1 MAVMTEA
8 AARMRAEECEPGD
21 TRPGRFR
28 PRLSIRLPVRVPV
41 RLLAPALGLTVLLL
55 LAPGAVAVSADP
67 AWPALTLVA
76 AAGLSFVGAVVT
88 AHLARPAVRPLPVAF
103 VVLLAAVTITA
114 SLAYRTNG
122 WQTLFSLLAVAVSLV
137 LPVRSAPPL
146 ITVTA
151 ALAAI
156 VPVHDGSFGEALW
169 GAALTTFLAGITTY
183 GFRRMGEV
191 IEELGRTREKLAVAA
206 VSAERLRFSRDLH
219 DLLGHTLSMVVV
231 KAEAV
236 RRLAPRDT
244 EAAMRHAA
252 DIEAIGR
259 QALTEVREA
268 VTGYRDASL
277 AFELDSARAALA
289 TAGVDCVVKES
300 GPALSRETD
309 MLLSWVVREGITNV
323 VRHSGARRCV
333 ITLRRDRDPVLV
345 EITDDGPGDDGAGG
359 AAGEEDGSG
368 LRGLRER
375 LAAAGGRL
383 TAARLPQGFVLTAEI
398 PHAGVDDDDR
408 EEGL

>member
-1 MAVMTEA
+1 
-8 AARMRAEECEPGD
+8 
-21 TRPGRFR
+21 
-28 PRLSIRLPVRVPV
+28 
-41 RLLAPALGLTVLLL
+41 
-55 LAPGAVAVSADP
+55 
-67 AWPALTLVA
+67 
-76 AAGLSFVGAVVT
+76 
-88 AHLARPAVRPLPVAF
+88 
-103 VVLLAAVTITA
+103 
-114 SLAYRTNG
+114 
-122 WQTLFSLLAVAVSLV
+122 
-137 LPVRSAPPL
+137 
-146 ITVTA
+146 
-151 ALAAI
+151 
-156 VPVHDGSFGEALW
+156 
-169 GAALTTFLAGITTY
+169 
-183 GFRRMGEV
+183 MGEV
-191 IEELGRTREKLAVAA
+191 IAELARTREALAVAA

-244 EAAMRHAA
+244 EAAVRHAA

-277 AFELDSARAALA
+277 AFELDSARAALDA
-289 TAGVDCVVKES
+289 AGIDCVVNES
-300 GPALSRETD
+300 GPALSWETD

-345 EITDDGPGDDGAGG
+345 EISDDGPDDGDGDDTTGG
-359 AAGEEDGSG
+359 KDGSG

-375 LAAAGGRL
+375 LAVAGGRL
-383 TAARLPQGFVLTAEI
+383 TTVRTPRGFVLTAEI

-408 EEGL
+408 KDGL

>member
-1 MAVMTEA
+1 MAAMTEA
-8 AARMRAEECEPGD
+8 AARADGCEPGSSPP
-21 TRPGRFR
+21 RLFR
-28 PRLSIRLPVRVPV
+28 PRLPARLPV
-41 RLLAPALGLTVLLL
+41 RLLAPAFGLTVLLL
-55 LAPGAVAVSADP
+55 LAPAAAASSAVP
-67 AWPALTLVA
+67 AWPAWTLVA
-76 AAGLSFVGAVVT
+76 AAGVSFAGAVLT
-88 AHLARPAVRPLPVAF
+88 ARRARPDVRPLPVAF
-103 VVLLAAVTITA
+103 VALLAAVTVTA
-114 SLAYRTNG
+114 ALAYGTDG
-122 WQTLFSLLAVAVSLV
+122 WQTLFSLLAVAVALV
-137 LPVRSAPPL
+137 LPVRAAPPL
-146 ITVTA
+146 VAVTA

-156 VPVHDGSFGEALW
+156 LPAHGGSLAEALW
-169 GAALTTFLAGITTY
+169 GTALTTFLAGITTY
-183 GFRRMGEV
+183 GFRRMSEV

-289 TAGVDCVVKES
+289 AAGVDCVVKES

-345 EITDDGPGDDGAGG
+345 EISDDGAGG
-359 AAGEEDGSG
+359 AAGDEDGSG

-383 TAARLPQGFVLTAEI
+383 STARLPRGFVLTAEI
-398 PHAGVDDDDR
+398 PHAGVDDDDTDNGT
-408 EEGL
+408 EDGP

>member
-1 MAVMTEA
+1 MAGA
-8 AARMRAEECEPGD
+8 AERARADGCEPGAA
-21 TRPGRFR
+21 RPGRVR
-28 PRLSIRLPVRVPV
+28 RRLPSWLPA
-41 RLLAPALGLTVLLL
+41 RLLASALGLTVLLL
-55 LAPGAVAVSADP
+55 LAPAAAAASAVP
-67 AWPALTLVA
+67 AWPAWTLVA
-76 AAGLSFVGAVVT
+76 AAGVSFAGAVVT
-88 AHLARPAVRPLPVAF
+88 GARSGPGVRPLPVAF
-103 VVLLAAVTITA
+103 VALLAAITLTA
-114 SLAYRTNG
+114 ALVYRTDG
-122 WQTLFSLLAVAVSLV
+122 WQTLFSLLAVAVAIV
-137 LPVRSAPPL
+137 LPVRAAPPL
-146 ITVTA
+146 VAVTA

-156 VPVHDGSFGEALW
+156 VPVGGRSVGDALW
-169 GAALTTFLAGITTY
+169 GTALTTLFAGITTY
-183 GFRRMGEV
+183 GFRRMSEV

-244 EAAMRHAA
+244 DAAVRHAA

-300 GPALSRETD
+300 GPALTRETD
-309 MLLSWVVREGITNV
+309 MLLSWVVREGVTNV

-345 EITDDGPGDDGAGG
+345 EISDDGAGG
-359 AAGEEDGSG
+359 AVGEEDGSG

-383 TAARLPQGFVLTAEI
+383 TAARLPRGFVLTAEI

-408 EEGL
+408 EDGP

>member
-1 MAVMTEA
+1 MTEA
-8 AARMRAEECEPGD
+8 AARADGCEPGSS
-21 TRPGRFR
+21 P
-28 PRLSIRLPVRVPV
+28 PRLLRPRLPVRLPV
-41 RLLAPALGLTVLLL
+41 RLLAPAFGLTVLLL
-55 LAPGAVAVSADP
+55 LAPAAAASSAVP
-67 AWPALTLVA
+67 AWPAWTLVA
-76 AAGLSFVGAVVT
+76 AAGVSFAGAVLT
-88 AHLARPAVRPLPVAF
+88 ARRARPDVRPLPVAF
-103 VVLLAAVTITA
+103 VALLAAVTVTA
-114 SLAYRTNG
+114 ALAYGTDG
-122 WQTLFSLLAVAVSLV
+122 WQTLFSLLAVAVALV
-137 LPVRSAPPL
+137 LPVRAAPPL
-146 ITVTA
+146 VAVTA

-156 VPVHDGSFGEALW
+156 LPAHGGSLAEALW
-169 GAALTTFLAGITTY
+169 GTALTTFLAGITTY
-183 GFRRMGEV
+183 GFRRMSEV

-289 TAGVDCVVKES
+289 AAGVDCVVKES

-345 EITDDGPGDDGAGG
+345 EISDDGAGG
-359 AAGEEDGSG
+359 AAGDEDGSG

-383 TAARLPQGFVLTAEI
+383 STARLPRGFVLTAEI
-398 PHAGVDDDDR
+398 PHAGVDDDDTDNGT
-408 EEGL
+408 EDGP

>member
-1 MAVMTEA
+1 MTGA
-8 AARMRAEECEPGD
+8 AARADECEPGAA
-21 TRPGRFR
+21 RPRRFR
-28 PRLSIRLPVRVPV
+28 PWLPVWLPVRLPG
-41 RLLAPALGLTVLLL
+41 RLLAPAFGLTVLLL
-55 LAPGAVAVSADP
+55 MAPAAAAASAVP
-67 AWPALTLVA
+67 AWPAWTLVA
-76 AAGLSFVGAVVT
+76 AAGISFAGAVLT
-88 AHLARPAVRPLPVAF
+88 ARRARPAVGSLPMAF
-103 VVLLAAVTITA
+103 VALLAVVTVTA
-114 SLAYRTNG
+114 ALAYRTDG
-122 WQTLFSLLAVAVSLV
+122 WQTLFSLLAVAVALV
-137 LPVRSAPPL
+137 LPVRAAPPL
-146 ITVTA
+146 VAATA
-151 ALAAI
+151 VLAAI
-156 VPVHDGSFGEALW
+156 VPVHGGSFGEALW
-169 GAALTTFLAGITTY
+169 GTALTTLLAGITTY
-183 GFRRMGEV
+183 GFRRMAEV

-244 EAAMRHAA
+244 DAAVRHAA

-289 TAGVDCVVKES
+289 TAGIDCVVKES
-300 GPALSRETD
+300 GPALTRETD
-309 MLLSWVVREGITNV
+309 MLLSWVVREGVTNV
-323 VRHSGARRCV
+323 VRHSGALRCV

-345 EITDDGPGDDGAGG
+345 EVSDDGTGG
-359 AAGEEDGSG
+359 AVSEEDGSG

-383 TAARLPQGFVLTAEI
+383 TAARQPRGFVLTAEI
-398 PHAGVDDDDR
+398 PHAGVDDDR
-408 EEGL
+408 EDGL

>member
-1 MAVMTEA
+1 MTEA
-8 AARMRAEECEPGD
+8 AERAEEREPESAPP
-21 TRPGRFR
+21 RPSLPR
-28 PRLSIRLPVRVPV
+28 PVRLPG
-41 RLLAPALGLTVLLL
+41 RLLAPAFGLTVLLL
-55 LAPGAVAVSADP
+55 IAPAATAASAVP
-67 AWPALTLVA
+67 AWPAWSLVA
-76 AAGLSFVGAVVT
+76 ATGLSFVGTVLT
-88 AHLARPAVRPLPVAF
+88 ARRDRPGVRPLTVAF
-103 VVLLAAVTITA
+103 VALLAAVTVTA
-114 SLAYRTNG
+114 ALAYRTDG
-122 WQTLFSLLAVAVSLV
+122 WQTLFSLLSVAVALV
-137 LPVRSAPPL
+137 LPVRAAPPL
-146 ITVTA
+146 VAVTA
-151 ALAAI
+151 VLATI
-156 VPVHDGSFGEALW
+156 VPVHGSFGEALW

-191 IEELGRTREKLAVAA
+191 IEELGRTREALAVAA

-277 AFELDSARAALA
+277 ASELDSARAALA
-289 TAGVDCVVKES
+289 SAGVDCVVKES

-309 MLLSWVVREGITNV
+309 MLLSWVVREGVTNV

-345 EITDDGPGDDGAGG
+345 EIGDDGTG
-359 AAGEEDGSG
+359 AVAGEEDGSG

-375 LAAAGGRL
+375 LTAAGGRL
-383 TAARLPQGFVLTAEI
+383 TAVRGPRGFVLTAEI
-398 PHAGVDDDDR
+398 PHAGVDDDDDR
-408 EEGL
+408 KDGL

>member
-1 MAVMTEA
+1 MAEA
-8 AARMRAEECEPGD
+8 AAKARGDGCEPGVA
-21 TRPGRFR
+21 RPGRFR
-28 PRLSIRLPVRVPV
+28 PGLPPWLPA
-41 RLLAPALGLTVLLL
+41 RLLASALGLTVLLL
-55 LAPGAVAVSADP
+55 LAPAAAAASAVP
-67 AWPALTLVA
+67 AWPAWILVA
-76 AAGLSFVGAVVT
+76 AAGVSFSGAVLT
-88 AHLARPAVRPLPVAF
+88 AARSGPGVRPVPVTF
-103 VVLLAAVTITA
+103 VALLAAVTVTA
-114 SLAYRTNG
+114 ALAYHVDG
-122 WQTLFSLLAVAVSLV
+122 WQTLFSLLAVAVALV
-137 LPVRSAPPL
+137 LPVRAAPPL
-146 ITVTA
+146 VAVTA
-151 ALAAI
+151 AIAAI
-156 VPVHDGSFGEALW
+156 VPVGGRSFGDALW
-169 GAALTTFLAGITTY
+169 GTALTTLFAGITTY
-183 GFRRMGEV
+183 GFRRMSEV

-244 EAAMRHAA
+244 DAAIRHAA

-289 TAGVDCVVKES
+289 TAGVACVVKES
-300 GPALSRETD
+300 GPALTRETD

-345 EITDDGPGDDGAGG
+345 EISDDGAGG
-359 AAGEEDGSG
+359 VAGEEDGSG

-383 TAARLPQGFVLTAEI
+383 TAARLARGFVLTAEI
-398 PHAGVDDDDR
+398 PHAGVDDDRKD
-408 EEGL
+408 GL

>member
-1 MAVMTEA
+1 MA
-8 AARMRAEECEPGD
+8 
-21 TRPGRFR
+21 
-28 PRLSIRLPVRVPV
+28 
-41 RLLAPALGLTVLLL
+41 
-55 LAPGAVAVSADP
+55 
-67 AWPALTLVA
+67 
-76 AAGLSFVGAVVT
+76 
-88 AHLARPAVRPLPVAF
+88 
-103 VVLLAAVTITA
+103 
-114 SLAYRTNG
+114 
-122 WQTLFSLLAVAVSLV
+122 
-137 LPVRSAPPL
+137 
-146 ITVTA
+146 
-151 ALAAI
+151 
-156 VPVHDGSFGEALW
+156 
-169 GAALTTFLAGITTY
+169 
-183 GFRRMGEV
+183 EV

-398 PHAGVDDDDR
+398 PHAGVDDDGED
-408 EEGL
+408 GL

>member
-1 MAVMTEA
+1 MATMTESA
-8 AARMRAEECEPGD
+8 AK
-21 TRPGRFR
+21 
-28 PRLSIRLPVRVPV
+28 PV
-41 RLLAPALGLTVLLL
+41 RLPGRLLVAAFGLTALLL
-55 LAPGAVAVSADP
+55 ISPAAVAASVVP
-67 AWPALTLVA
+67 AWPAWTLVA
-76 AAGLSFVGAVVT
+76 AAGLSFAGAVLTTRLDRPDVRPVT
-88 AHLARPAVRPLPVAF
+88 AAF
-103 VVLLAAVTITA
+103 VGLLAAVVVA
-114 SLAYRTNG
+114 AALAYREDG
-122 WQTLFSLLAVAVSLV
+122 WQTLFSLLAVAVALV
-137 LPVRSAPPL
+137 LPVRAAPAL
-146 ITVTA
+146 VAVTA
-151 ALAAI
+151 VLAAV
-156 VPVHDGSFGEALW
+156 VPVHSSVGEALW
-169 GAALTTFLAGITTY
+169 GAGLTTFLAGITTY

-191 IEELGRTREKLAVAA
+191 IAELARTREALAVAA

-244 EAAMRHAA
+244 EAAVRHAA
-252 DIEAIGR
+252 DIETIGR

-277 AFELDSARAALA
+277 AFELDSARAALEA
-289 TAGVDCVVKES
+289 AGIECVVKES
-300 GPALSRETD
+300 GPALSWETD

-345 EITDDGPGDDGAGG
+345 EISDDGPDDDSDDGMGG
-359 AAGEEDGSG
+359 KDGSG

-375 LAAAGGRL
+375 LAVAGGRL
-383 TAARLPQGFVLTAEI
+383 TTARTPRGFVLTAEI

-408 EEGL
+408 KDGL